1 MPHVIY
7 LQSSIGKLPRGT
19 PGVSSS
25 APCEPT
31 SLTVALGLAGVV
43 NAGMLTLAA
52 VTLHDTGPGSE
63 SLDGFHAGLGSVLGP
78 GAGLAFALV
87 GATAPPVVP
96 EPGPPPVLTR
106 ARL

>member
-1 MPHVIY
+1 M
-7 LQSSIGKLPRGT
+7 
-19 PGVSSS
+19 
-25 APCEPT
+25 
-31 SLTVALGLAGVV
+31 V

-52 VTLHDTGPGSE
+52 VTLHDTRPGSE

-78 GAGLAFALV
+78 GAGLAFALA